1 MPSVGSPSTSGADG
15 RRSFHIIVPG
25 NGAVRF
31 TPDPDVYQIYV
42 IKDILP
48 RAQVSCDSIC
58 RAADRREG
66 ALAAMFPGSLTR
78 NS

>member
-1 MPSVGSPSTSGADG
+1 MA

-25 NGAVRF
+25 NGAQEVRF
-31 TPDPDVYQIYV
+31 TPDPDVHQIYV

-48 RAQVSCDSIC
+48 RARVSCDSIC

-66 ALAAMFPGSLTR
+66 ALAAMFPGGLTR